1 MSRIE
6 WIGSLNTVHRSRGL
20 SAMCVCNSRLIWQE
34 KITIENSL
42 TQRDAIVVHLL
53 HILAGLSFFFF
64 FFLWLH
70 KSVKSPC
77 RHQGFDLKTSWQ
89 VRFNYAS
96 FCMSSIPRN
105 EIITQLGSTST
116 ELMLFQYTAH
126 RPLMSL
132 YLLPYLSRSIFPHN
146 CPLKWHRAVQKHQAA
161 MQIWKAAVQTSCCL
175 SRLFKAFQSSVS
187 ETPYCS
193 WKLQPAWIKNQVKLN
208 ELRVLKQSLVCRG
221 DAILITGLI
230 FQTWSYFN

>member
-1 MSRIE
+1 MSGIE

-64 FFLWLH
+64 WLH

-132 YLLPYLSRSIFPHN
+132 YLLPYLSRSIFSSQLSTQMAPCRAITPGCHAN
-146 CPLKWHRAVQKHQAA
+146 LKSSGSNITLTPKTFQSFSKFCFRNAWLLMKTAACLNKKSSQIKWIKSLETEPRLQRGRNFNHRANIADMK
-161 MQIWKAAVQTSCCL
+161 
-175 SRLFKAFQSSVS
+175 LF
-187 ETPYCS
+187 
-193 WKLQPAWIKNQVKLN
+193 
-208 ELRVLKQSLVCRG
+208 
-221 DAILITGLI
+221 
-230 FQTWSYFN
+230 